1 MRTDPLLMQKVARRV
16 VIVLCLA
23 IVALAG
29 LAILGTIIEAR
40 QLAALGR
47 DNVPMSPLGA
57 GLLLLLAG
65 AILVAMSRFDPARA
79 RRVTRGVALG
89 VFLLGLGVV
98 GGYLLGRLP
107 VFGRWAALGRQTS
120 LLSGLAVSL
129 AALSAFTRWSGPR
142 PRWQARQWAAL
153 LAQIPL
159 VIGTV
164 VLVSYASGA
173 PLLYESGITPMSLPS
188 AFCSVGLG
196 LALMI
201 AAGCDTWPLAVFGFV
216 PGKGRDPQRHW
227 FSTGPLAL
235 FLLLGVLVLSGGS
248 FFLRGQLKTTQARVH
263 SELSTIA
270 EFKAH
275 QIEDWFGE
283 RRADADRIFRGAMIQ
298 GDLRR
303 FLAGASPATAEPQVR
318 AWMEDLQKGTYQQMV
333 LFDRQGRVRV
343 AVPSGRA
350 FSPDGRDASELQAAL
365 RAKEVLVRDLHQN
378 AGKTGIQLSL
388 WVPIGASP
396 EPCALAEGA
405 LLLRM
410 DPQNFLLPLVQSWP
424 TASPTAE
431 ALLVRREGGDVLYLS
446 ELRHRAQ
453 PAMSLRRPL
462 GAEPLMLALLSTGSQ
477 KSFVA
482 GLDYRGE
489 PVLATLHPIEGTAWS
504 MVAKVDETE
513 VYGPLRQ
520 RVWLG
525 GIGLLGVVV
534 LVAAGLGLMV
544 RHHDAEMIRE
554 QLNLSQ
560 RFEWLMRQA
569 NDIIFLMNEEG
580 WIQEANAQAVEHY
593 GYTLSELKVMQ
604 MVDLRS
610 PEARDEAQKRF
621 ALLRTIGSIR
631 FETVHRR
638 KDGST
643 FPVEVSAKLVHL
655 EGEAIVISF
664 VRDITEQQAQQ
675 RELRRMTQ
683 LYAALSQVNQA
694 IVWTDSREALF
705 AKVCRVLVEFG
716 RFSMAWVG
724 WNDPATHRVA
734 VAAQY
739 GDTMGYLEALE
750 VHSDDTPT
758 GHGPMGT
765 AIREGQP
772 SVLNDYLN
780 LPESDAWREAA
791 LRSGFASAAAFPIR
805 QGGEVVGALA
815 VYATEKD
822 FFGTP
827 EAALLIEAALDVSYA
842 LDHLVSEERRCVT
855 EAALKESERL
865 LREAQEAGGI
875 GTYTWDI
882 QQDQWTSSLYLDRI
896 FGIGPDHP
904 RTVAGW
910 LNLIAP
916 EARDQLQASLA
927 GAIERR
933 ERFNLDY
940 PIIRFSDGARRW
952 VRDQGELHLD
962 AKGQPVTL
970 VGAILDITEQKEDEL
985 ALRKVSVAVEQ
996 SPLSVVI
1003 TDRSGTIEYVNPRFT
1018 QATGYTYAEV
1028 IGENPRI
1035 LKSPSTPPEVYRQ
1048 LWDTL
1053 TRGEV
1058 WVGEF
1063 ENVRKDG
1070 TRIHE
1075 RATIAPVRDAIGTV
1089 TSYIALEE
1097 DITEQKRAEEKHRAL
1112 EAQLHQSQKL
1122 ESLGSLAGG
1131 VAHDMNNVLG
1141 AILGMASALKE
1152 SSDLPAASAKR
1163 LNTIINACLRGRGV
1177 VKSLLYFAH
1186 KDLQEEQPIDLNQLV
1201 REMGQLLAHTTLKRI
1216 SLDLDLQDSL
1226 GTLRGDGGALS
1237 HALMNLC
1244 VNAVDAM
1251 PSGGILR
1258 IQTRATA
1265 DGGVALHVSDTGEGM
1280 RPEVLERAMEP
1291 FFTTKPH
1298 GKGTGLGLA
1307 MVYAT
1312 MKAHDGVFELC
1323 SQVGQG
1329 TEAILQFPASRLE
1342 PGGQVENA
1350 PLVPVDRQVGS
1361 KILLVD
1367 DDELIRESMT
1377 SLLEMLGYEVTPLP
1391 GGASALG
1398 HLEAGLPADLVIL
1411 DMNMPGMTGGETLP
1425 YIKAL
1430 RPDLAVLMVSGYSD
1444 QDIAPLIKQF
1454 PRVSGLQKPYSMV
1467 ELQQKLAGFG
1477 LRPVVET

>member
-1 MRTDPLLMQKVARRV
+1 MTDPLLMQKVARRV
-16 VIVLCLA
+16 VIALCLA
-23 IVALAG
+23 IVAVAVLA
-29 LAILGTIIEAR
+29 LLGTIMDAQ

-57 GLLLLLAG
+57 GLMLLLG
-65 AILVAMSRFDPARA
+65 GGILVVMIWPDSTRSWWVARGA
-79 RRVTRGVALG
+79 ALG
-89 VFLLGLGVV
+89 VLLLGLGVLA
-98 GGYLLGRLP
+98 GYLLGRLP
-107 VFGRWAALGRQTS
+107 VLGRWAALGRQTS
-120 LLSGLAVSL
+120 LLSGLTISL
-129 AALSAFTRWSGPR
+129 AALSAVMRWSGPE
-142 PRWQARQWAAL
+142 PRWRVRQWAAL
-153 LAQIPL
+153 LAQVPL

-164 VLVSYASGA
+164 ALVSYAAGA

-188 AFCSVGLG
+188 ALCSVGFG

-216 PGKGRDPQRHW
+216 PGKGRDPLRHW

-248 FFLRGQLKTTQARVH
+248 FFMRSQLKTTRVEVH

-275 QIEDWFGE
+275 QIGDWFGE
-283 RRADADRIFRGAMIQ
+283 RRADADRIFRGALIQ
-298 GDLRR
+298 GGLRR
-303 FLAGASPATAEPQVR
+303 FLAGSPQASSEPQLR
-318 AWMEDLQKGTYQQMV
+318 AWMEDLKKGTYRQVV
-333 LFDRQGRVRV
+333 LFDRQGRVRIS
-343 AVPSGRA
+343 VPSGDA
-350 FSPDGRDASELQAAL
+350 FSAEDMDASELQAAL
-365 RAKEVLVRDLHQN
+365 RAKEVLVRDLHRHP
-378 AGKTGIQLSL
+378 GKPDIHLSL
-388 WVPIGASP
+388 WIPIGASP
-396 EPCALAEGA
+396 EPGSLAEGT
-405 LLLRM
+405 LLLMM
-410 DPQNFLLPLVQSWP
+410 DPRDFLFPLVQSWP

-431 ALLVRREGGDVLYLS
+431 TLLVRREGDDTLYLS
-446 ELRHRAQ
+446 ELRHRAL
-453 PAMSLRRPL
+453 PAMSLRMPL
-462 GAEPLMLALLSTGSQ
+462 EADPLMHSILSRRDGEG
-477 KSFVA
+477 FVA

-489 PVLATLHPIEGTAWS
+489 PVLAILHPINGTSWG
-504 MVAKVDETE
+504 MVAKVDEAE

-520 RVWLG
+520 RVWIG
-525 GIGLLGVVV
+525 GIGLIGVVV
-534 LVAAGLGLMV
+534 IVAAGLGLMV
-544 RHHDAEMIRE
+544 RHHDAEMIRK

-569 NDIIFLMNEEG
+569 NDIIFLMDGEG

-593 GYTLSELKVMQ
+593 GYTLSELKAMQ

-610 PEARDEAQKRF
+610 PEARDEAQERF
-621 ALLRTIGSIR
+621 ALMMAIGSIR

-638 KDGST
+638 KDGSV
-643 FPVEVSAKLVHL
+643 FPVEVSAKLVPL
-655 EGEAIVISF
+655 EGEQMVISF
-664 VRDITEQQAQQ
+664 VRDITERQAQQ
-675 RELRRMTQ
+675 RELQRMTQ

-694 IVWTDSREALF
+694 IVWTDSRGDLF
-705 AKVCRVLVEFG
+705 AKICKVLVDFG

-724 WNDPATHRVA
+724 WDDPTTHRVA

-739 GDTMGYLEALE
+739 GDTMDYLDALE

-772 SVLNDYLN
+772 SILNDYLN
-780 LPESDAWREAA
+780 LPESGAWREAA

-805 QGGEVVGALA
+805 RGGEVVGALA
-815 VYATEKD
+815 VYAMEKD

-827 EAALLIEAALDVSYA
+827 EAALLVEAALDVSYA
-842 LDHLVSEERRCVT
+842 LDHLASEERRCET

-882 QQDQWTSSLYLDRI
+882 QKDQWTSSLYLDRI
-896 FGIGPDHP
+896 FGIGPDYP
-904 RTVAGW
+904 RRLAGW

-916 EARDQLQASLA
+916 EARDQLQASIA

-962 AKGQPVTL
+962 AEGRPMAL
-970 VGAILDITEQKEDEL
+970 VGALLDITEQKEDEL
-985 ALRKVSVAVEQ
+985 ALRKVSVAVQQ

-1003 TDRSGTIEYVNPRFT
+1003 TDRAGTIEYVNPRFT
-1018 QATGYTYAEV
+1018 QATGYTFAEA
-1028 IGENPRI
+1028 IGQNPRI

-1048 LWDTL
+1048 MWDTL
-1053 TRGEV
+1053 ARGEV

-1070 TRIHE
+1070 MRIHE

-1089 TSYIALEE
+1089 TSYIALKE
-1097 DITEQKRAEEKHRAL
+1097 DITEQKRAEEERRAL

-1141 AILGMASALKE
+1141 AILGMASVLKE
-1152 SSDLPAASAKR
+1152 SSGLPADSAKR
-1163 LNTIINACLRGRGV
+1163 LDTIISACMRGRGV

-1216 SLDLDLQDSL
+1216 TFDMDLQDSL
-1226 GTLRGDGGALS
+1226 GNVRGDGGALS

-1251 PSGGILR
+1251 PGGGILR
-1258 IQTRATA
+1258 IQTGATA
-1265 DGGVALHVSDTGEGM
+1265 DGGVALRVLDTGEGM
-1280 RPEVLERAMEP
+1280 SPAVLERAMEP
-1291 FFTTKPH
+1291 FYTTKPH

-1312 MKAHDGVFELC
+1312 MKAHDGAFEIR
-1323 SQVGQG
+1323 SQVGRG
-1329 TEAILQFPASRLE
+1329 TEAILLFPASRLE
-1342 PGGQVENA
+1342 QGGQVEN
-1350 PLVPVDRQVGS
+1350 VSPVAVHRQGAS
-1361 KILLVD
+1361 KVLLVD

-1377 SLLEMLGYEVTPLP
+1377 CLLEMLGYEVTPLP

-1430 RPDLAVLMVSGYSD
+1430 RPDLPVLMVSGYSD

-1454 PRVSGLQKPYSMV
+1454 PRMAGLQKPYSLV
-1467 ELQQKLAGFG
+1467 ELQQKLASFG
-1477 LRPVVET
+1477 LRPAVET